1 MGSFLNKTALMQ
13 CFMLPEQTVH
23 LCSLCF
29 LVSCLYPSDQN
40 LDVIQPAFEDVSL
53 FTKIQLFVAIGD
65 CHTTP
70 FLCIISKH
78 KVIVLKVFCF
88 SF

>member
-1 MGSFLNKTALMQ
+1 
-13 CFMLPEQTVH
+13 MLLEQTVH
-23 LCSLCF
+23 LCSLMCF
-29 LVSCLYPSDQN
+29 QVSCLYSSDQN
-40 LDVIQPAFEDVSL
+40 LDVIQPVFEDVSL
-53 FTKIQLFVAIGD
+53 FTKIQLFVAIRD
-65 CHTTP
+65 CHTTL